1 MERQEKIVIT
11 NMCMI
16 YDNQG
21 NVVVE
26 DKVVGDSHGLIF
38 PGGHVEEREPIA
50 DSVIREVFEETGL
63 TIKNPQLCGVK
74 DWVQQDG
81 SRYMVFLYKASEYS
95 GSLVS
100 SREGEVFWCPLKELK
115 ERKLLW
121 HLELMLEIFC
131 TDSYS
136 ELFFDKAQ
144 DYVPSLK

>member
-16 YDNQG
+16 YDDKG

-26 DKVVGDSHGLIF
+26 DKIVGDSHGLIF
-38 PGGHVEEREPIA
+38 PGGHVEEREAIS

-63 TIKNPQLCGVK
+63 IIKNPQLCGIK
-74 DWVQQDG
+74 DWVQKDG
-81 SRYMVFLYKASEYS
+81 ARYMVFLYKTNDYS

-100 SREGEVFWCPLKELK
+100 SREGEVFWCPLEELK
-115 ERKLLW
+115 KKNLLW

-131 TDSYS
+131 TDVHS
-136 ELFFDKAQ
+136 ELFFDKAK
-144 DYVPSLK
+144 DYEPLLK